1 MLKKSTRVRLSQIAK
16 KFFPSDSL
24 LPAFIGAIVIS
35 VVGNAATQFL
45 FNTFGTSS
53 LAAIGIAIGVIIVI
67 FLLIG
72 FTARLL
78 GRPQVGLKLD
88 KSPPL
93 QKRGLILLV
102 SNIESCKEAIR
113 YHGDTLERCWLICS
127 EQSRDKA
134 KELEQ
139 WIEDFVPGNMKVL
152 VDVKST
158 KDVFDP
164 REFYQAVYSIYSFLP
179 NGWTIDDVISDF
191 TGMTSQA
198 SIGMA
203 IACMTIGGELQYT
216 PAQMIDGKPTG
227 ESLQPIAVTHKNSQ
241 FMQLP

>member
-35 VVGNAATQFL
+35 VLGNAATQ
-45 FNTFGTSS
+45 
-53 LAAIGIAIGVIIVI
+53 
-67 FLLIG
+67 
-72 FTARLL
+72 
-78 GRPQVGLKLD
+78 
-88 KSPPL
+88 
-93 QKRGLILLV
+93 
-102 SNIESCKEAIR
+102 
-113 YHGDTLERCWLICS
+113 
-127 EQSRDKA
+127 
-134 KELEQ
+134 
-139 WIEDFVPGNMKVL
+139 
-152 VDVKST
+152 
-158 KDVFDP
+158 
-164 REFYQAVYSIYSFLP
+164 LP
-179 NGWTIDDVISDF
+179 NGWAINDVISDF

-216 PAQMIDGKPTG
+216 PAQMVDGKLTG